1 MAPRSKIPGPDGK
14 LHEVE
19 LVKVKKSEEH
29 TNTYELEDGTVLA
42 LRAIVTEVWKAIDAY
57 DNEGNPQYFT
67 KSGNIVSVTSP
78 PELRRRSS

>member
-1 MAPRSKIPGPDGK
+1 MAARMKIQGPDGQPR
-14 LHEVE
+14 EAE

-29 TNTYELEDGTVLA
+29 ANTYELEDGSVLA
-42 LRAIVTEVWKAIDAY
+42 LRTVVTEVWRAIDMY

-67 KSGNIVSVTSP
+67 KSGTVLSVTSP

>member
-1 MAPRSKIPGPDGK
+1 MAPRTKIQGPDGQ
-14 LHEVE
+14 LREAE

-29 TNTYELEDGTVLA
+29 TNTYELEDGSVLSLRTV
-42 LRAIVTEVWKAIDAY
+42 VTEVWKAVDVF

-67 KSGNIVSVTSP
+67 KSGNVLSVTSP